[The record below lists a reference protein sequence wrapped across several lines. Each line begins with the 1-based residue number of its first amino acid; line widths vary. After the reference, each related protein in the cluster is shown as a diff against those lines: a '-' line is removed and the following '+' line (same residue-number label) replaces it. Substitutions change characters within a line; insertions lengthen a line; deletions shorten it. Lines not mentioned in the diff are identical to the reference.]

1 MRLREPVTPLTAA
14 RAVLAARKVP
24 GWLVGGA
31 VRDALLGRPLN
42 DVDIVV
48 PGDAVGLARAV
59 ARASGGAF
67 VPLAPDRGIAR
78 VVWPRGQG
86 TAEGDVAFGVG
97 VDGIAA
103 DAILDLTDFVGGTL
117 ASDLAARDF
126 TINALAVPLEEAHVG
141 DAPGAVV
148 DRSDFRARTIDLAG
162 GLADLDAQIVRM
174 VSPAALD
181 ADPIRLLR
189 GPRIAAELGFTLE
202 DGTAA
207 AIATRAGLLDRPARE
222 RVRDELMRLLAVDD
236 AAGWIARL
244 ESLGLLAVVL
254 PEVAACRGVGAP
266 GADVLDHSLSV
277 LDVACRMTRRVAAAA
292 AHDRTG
298 TAPSDLPSEIDN
310 LLADRPDAFA
320 AHFGRRIGGRPWAVW
335 WRLAALLHDIGKP
348 AAAVWDD
355 AAGRWRFRGHDEIGA
370 ELAQALVQRLRLGQ
384 DESRRIVAVVRHHL
398 RPLALADAPLSR
410 RATYRFFQATGDAG
424 VDTALHALADR
435 AAKRE
440 PGHAD
445 LAGVVGTV
453 AALLRAWY
461 DAPDVAVAPRPLLTG
476 NDVMAE
482 FDVPPGPRIGALLAG
497 LREAQAAGEV
507 RTITEARAWIA
518 RAAESETDP
527 G

>member
-1 MRLREPVTPLTAA
+1 MRHREPITPLTAA
-14 RAVLAARKVP
+14 RAVLAARNVP

-48 PGDAVGLARAV
+48 PGDAVGLARAI

-86 TAEGDVAFGVG
+86 TAEGDPAFWVG
-97 VDGIAA
+97 VDGMAA
-103 DAILDLTDFVGGTL
+103 DAILDLTEFVGGTL

-126 TINALAVPLEEAHVG
+126 TINALAVPLDEAYDD
-141 DAPGAVV
+141 DAPGAAV
-148 DRSDFRARTIDLAG
+148 DRSIVRARTIDLAG
-162 GLADLDAQIVRM
+162 GLADLDARIVRM
-174 VSPAALD
+174 VSVAALD

-207 AIATRAGLLDRPARE
+207 AITSRAGLLDRPARE

-236 AAGWIARL
+236 AADWIARL
-244 ESLGLLAVVL
+244 ESLGLLVVVL

-266 GADVLDHSLSV
+266 GADVLDHSLTV
-277 LDVACRMTRRVAAAA
+277 LDFACRMTRRAAAAA

-298 TAPSDLPSEIDN
+298 TAPSDLPPEIDR
-310 LLADRPDAFA
+310 LIDRRRDAFA
-320 AHFGRRIGGRPWAVW
+320 AHFGRRVGGRPWAVW

-348 AAAVWDD
+348 ASAVWDD
-355 AAGRWRFRGHDEIGA
+355 AAERWRFRGHDELGA
-370 ELAQALVQRLRLGQ
+370 DMALEVAQRLRLGQ
-384 DESRRIVAVVRHHL
+384 DEARRVVAVVRHHL
-398 RPLALADAPLSR
+398 RPLALADVPLSR

-435 AAKRE
+435 ASKGE

-445 LAGVVGTV
+445 LARVSETV
-453 AALLRAWY
+453 AELLNAWY
-461 DAPDVAVAPRPLLTG
+461 DAPNVAVAPPPLLTG
-476 NDVMAE
+476 DDVMAE
-482 FDVPPGPRIGALLAG
+482 FRLPPGPRLGALLAG
-497 LREAQAAGEV
+497 LREAQAAGDVGTVEA
-507 RTITEARAWIA
+507 ARAWVE
-518 RAAESETDP
+518 RALGSER
-527 G
+527 